1 MVLIQ
6 HSSLN
11 RLESPC
17 LPHVKYRYLTDKYEP
32 PLLHAEPGL
41 PENEVFAPDFN
52 HGEGHSHMAT
62 TSLLHSHYVPNT
74 THECFHV
81 PPTDIEK
88 LFHTSLTLDL
98 GPDVTPIQIWA
109 NVRRISLKCPIDSAQ
124 LKMISEEFAKYI
136 RCNR

>member
-1 MVLIQ
+1 MALIL
-6 HSSLN
+6 SFFLD

-17 LPHVKYRYLTDKYEP
+17 LPHVKYRYMSGEYKEKS
-32 PLLHAEPGL
+32 LHSSSGL
-41 PENEVFAPDFN
+41 SESEISAPDFN
-52 HGEGHSHMAT
+52 SGPGHVHMAT
-62 TSLLHSHYVPNT
+62 TSLLHSHYLPDA

-81 PPTDIEK
+81 PPTDIEQ

-109 NVRRISLKCPIDSAQ
+109 NVRRISQRYPIDVTM
-124 LKMISEEFAKYI
+124 LKMIGEEFAKYI